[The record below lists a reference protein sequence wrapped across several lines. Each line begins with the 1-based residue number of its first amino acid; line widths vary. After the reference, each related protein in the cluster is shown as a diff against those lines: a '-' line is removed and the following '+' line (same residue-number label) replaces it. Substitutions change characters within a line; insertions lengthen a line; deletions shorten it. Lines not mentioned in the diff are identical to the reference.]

1 MGSGSIVEFGGCVLI
16 GGAMSFGRGSWY
28 VVLTVIFILAF
39 TWMLFWLS
47 PVPTFVYGH
56 DIFSAL
62 DAGWRVTCGQRP
74 NIDFFIGIGP
84 LYALANAM
92 GLFLAGETVSGVG
105 YAGAVITFIIAF
117 WSFWLG
123 KRSLGPGF
131 ACVLAVFTAFL
142 VGTTVPIGEPG
153 PFSFSYAMNY
163 TRWAFGL
170 LSVLLVEVLSSDESS
185 FADGISSGVALLLL
199 FFLKINMFIVGF
211 GLLFLSLLLYPTSR
225 RRLAGIALGAF
236 SIILP
241 MMVYLHF
248 SIVPMVRDIWIIAR
262 VRAHAASSGTLT
274 EIARD
279 HIVGSIFIV
288 LIAFVTAYRAS
299 LSSRKILAF
308 VIMGASV
315 SAAGIFCIA
324 TQWQRSG
331 MPLNAVFAFV
341 CLAKSDLLSALA
353 PTKGRASWAHNM
365 AQLACLSAILMFGW
379 PLLWDFTSMGFL
391 AVGKTP
397 KLGALSSFE
406 VATLAPLKSFGI
418 PQAQAVDGPDL
429 VYKINDGLRVLEHS
443 TKSTE
448 SIAALDLYNP
458 FTFALHRPPNRGGVS
473 GFLHYGFSFDDA
485 DHPAPELFLGTAD
498 VVMVPQHPSGLP
510 VQNEAMVRTY
520 QAFLLANFEPSSR
533 SGEWT
538 LWRKK
543 TGTPRN
549 YKAGLK

>member
-1 MGSGSIVEFGGCVLI
+1 
-16 GGAMSFGRGSWY
+16 MSFLKRSWY
-28 VVLTVIFILAF
+28 VIVTVLFILAF
-39 TWMLFWLS
+39 TWMLFWIS

-62 DAGWRVTCGQRP
+62 DAGWRVICGQRP
-74 NIDFFIGIGP
+74 NVDFFIGIGP
-84 LYALANAM
+84 VYALANAM

-105 YAGAVITFIIAF
+105 YAGAVITFTIAF

-123 KRSLGPGF
+123 KRSLGSKW

-170 LSVLLVEVLSSDESS
+170 LSVLLVEVLSSEGSS
-185 FADGISSGVALLLL
+185 FADGISSGLALLLL
-199 FFLKINMFIVGF
+199 FFLKINMFLVGF
-211 GLLFLSLLLYPTSR
+211 GLIFLSVLLYQSSR
-225 RRLAGIALGAF
+225 RRLAGIAVGAF
-236 SIILP
+236 AIILP

-248 SIVPMVRDIWIIAR
+248 NIWPMVRDIWTIAR
-262 VRAHAASSGTLT
+262 VRSHAASPTTLAG
-274 EIARD
+274 IVKD
-279 HIVGSIFIV
+279 HIVGSILLI

-299 LSSRKILAF
+299 LSRRKILGLVFIA
-308 VIMGASV
+308 GSV

-331 MPLNAVFAFV
+331 MPLSAVFALV
-341 CLAKSDLLSALA
+341 CLAKSDLLLVLA
-353 PTKGRASWAHNM
+353 PTKGRASFAHNM
-365 AQLACLSAILMFGW
+365 AQLACLSAILLFGW

-391 AVGKTP
+391 AVGQTP
-397 KLGALSSFE
+397 KLGAVSSFE

-429 VYKINDGLRVLEHS
+429 VHKINDGLRVLEHG

-543 TGTPRN
+543 TGTAKN
-549 YKAGLK
+549 YGAAMK